1 MSPSE
6 KGGAILPFQSAQL
19 TTSIQLDEIIT
30 SVICN
35 GISIAFSPYYKL
47 SEDNQ

>member
-6 KGGAILPFQSAQL
+6 KGGAFLPIRSDQL
-19 TTSIQLDEIIT
+19 TMSIQLDEIFT

-35 GISIAFSPYYKL
+35 GISIAFPL
-47 SEDNQ
+47 VL